1 MNAVGKPLILVVL
14 AGLAVLFACLLGPMA
29 APSGCDPTHP
39 GVSSGPFCAG
49 TLTGSGPIRITLALV
64 GIVGLF
70 VAVSVA
76 WYAERHRRLARLLD
90 RLAEPAVL
98 GDVPVGVVDGVG
110 PACVAGLRRPR
121 IYCASDLAGQLDPVE
136 LRAVLLHE
144 RHHQMDHAPARLIL
158 LDAVAWPLERLAMGR
173 GWLARARA
181 QIEIAADRYAL
192 TAGATRADL
201 ASALLK
207 LGDQNVPVGL
217 AGYAA
222 SSELRLRAL
231 LGDPPERLSNRG
243 PLIVSALV
251 AASVLLV
258 CLVA

>member
-1 MNAVGKPLILVVL
+1 MNPLGKPLILFVS
-14 AGLAVLFACLLGPMA
+14 AGLAVLAVCLLGPMA

-39 GVSSGPFCAG
+39 GLSGPICAG
-49 TLTGSGPIRITLALV
+49 ALTGSGPIRITLALV
-64 GIVGLF
+64 GIAGLF
-70 VAVSVA
+70 VALSVA
-76 WYAERHRRLARLLD
+76 WHAERHRRLARLLD

-98 GDVPVGVVDGVG
+98 GDMAVGVVDGVG

-121 IYCASDLAGQLDPVE
+121 IYCASDLAGQLEPVE

-158 LDAVAWPLERLAMGR
+158 LDAVARPLERLATGR
-173 GWLARARA
+173 RLLARARA
-181 QIEIAADRYAL
+181 NIEIAADRYAL
-192 TAGATRADL
+192 AAGATRGDL
-201 ASALLK
+201 ASALVK

-231 LGDPPERLSNRG
+231 LGDPPARFSIRG

-251 AASVLLV
+251 VAAILLA
-258 CLVA
+258 CLVV

>member
-1 MNAVGKPLILVVL
+1 MGIIGFLV
-14 AGLAVLFACLLGPMA
+14 
-29 APSGCDPTHP
+29 
-39 GVSSGPFCAG
+39 
-49 TLTGSGPIRITLALV
+49 AL
-64 GIVGLF
+64 
-70 VAVSVA
+70 SVA
-76 WYAERHRRLARLLD
+76 WYAERHRRVARLLE

-98 GDVPVGVVDGVG
+98 GDMAVGVVDGVG

-121 IYCASDLAGQLDPVE
+121 IYCASDLPDHLDPVE

-144 RHHQMDHAPARLIL
+144 RHHQVAYAPGRLIL
-158 LDAVAWPLERLAMGR
+158 LDAVARPLERLATGR
-173 GWLARARA
+173 RWLARARA

-192 TAGATRADL
+192 ASGATRADL
-201 ASALLK
+201 ASALVK

-231 LGDPPERLSNRG
+231 LGDPPERVSNGG

-251 AASVLLV
+251 AAAVLLV
-258 CLVA
+258 CLVV